1 MKWIGALFLIFSA
14 YALGRII
21 RMQKMREENI
31 LRICGR
37 FLQELRDNIE
47 FKTNPLREVV
57 ARCAVNDRYS
67 VLDFLPEAL
76 RRIDGGANVT
86 YALCAAYP
94 LSECAQRL
102 REEDSQLLVGLFE
115 EMGAEVD
122 QLVLQNIDYTAC
134 RLSESLKTVSERNRQ
149 QKGYYE
155 ALASLAGAAV
165 AIVLL

>member
-21 RMQKMREENI
+21 RMQKMCEENI

-47 FKTNPLREVV
+47 FKTNPLLEAV

-76 RRIDGGANVT
+76 RRIDGGANVKN
-86 YALCAAYP
+86 ARCAAYP
-94 LSECAQRL
+94 QSECAQRL
-102 REEDSQLLVGLFE
+102 REVDS
-115 EMGAEVD
+115 
-122 QLVLQNIDYTAC
+122 
-134 RLSESLKTVSERNRQ
+134 
-149 QKGYYE
+149 
-155 ALASLAGAAV
+155 
-165 AIVLL
+165 